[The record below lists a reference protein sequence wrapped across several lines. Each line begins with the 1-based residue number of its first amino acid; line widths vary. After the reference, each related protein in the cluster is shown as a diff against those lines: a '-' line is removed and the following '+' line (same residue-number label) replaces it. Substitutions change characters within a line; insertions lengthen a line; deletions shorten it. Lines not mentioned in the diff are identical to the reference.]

1 MKLTGLHLLLT
12 YKCTFECDH
21 CFVWGSPRQEG
32 VMTVDDVRNIL
43 RQARDTR
50 TIQSIYFEGGEPFL
64 YYPILVRGV
73 QMAASMGFHVGI
85 VTNAVW
91 ATSVDD
97 ALLWLK
103 PFPELIEDLSISS
116 DLFHYDEFLS
126 RNAKNAA
133 AAAER
138 LGIAIGIISVAQ
150 PGDVMSPERNAAGTT
165 PAAQPG
171 DVMSPERNAAGT
183 TEPLNSVVGQLPEG
197 ESSVMYR
204 GRAACQLVANAKLSP
219 WETFTSC
226 MSEDLREPGRVHLD
240 PFGNLHICQGLV
252 IGNIHQTPLKQICA
266 EYDPESHP
274 IVGPLLAG
282 GPVAL
287 VTEYNLPHVVSYADA
302 CHLCY
307 ESRAALRAR
316 FPEVLAPDQMYGV

>member
-50 TIQSIYFEGGEPFL
+50 TIQSPFL

-85 VTNAVW
+85 VTNAFW

-138 LGIAIGIISVAQ
+138 LGIAIGIISV
-150 PGDVMSPERNAAGTT
+150 
-165 PAAQPG
+165 AQPG